1 MGFRMCLQRIQDNAL
16 MCLKCGIMID
26 KKNIDDKDFKLFLEE
41 KEKEWTLMD
50 TLCQN
55 LVTWYYYQGLVTWS

>member
-1 MGFRMCLQRIQDNAL
+1 

-50 TLCQN
+50 TSCQN